1 MPRVFANG
9 GIIGKTLDFTAATAY
24 TSYPYSSYP
33 DPITYVGG
41 ATATAATTAGATATV
56 TFTSLAGGV
65 GSVQTGD
72 FVIATVAV
80 ATASTDVTMSMTT
93 AGYTTLYDLY
103 QSESQASNLGVF
115 YKVMGATPDT
125 SAQTGTMMP
134 SNGSTVLAV
143 QVWRG
148 VNTTTPFGA
157 AALASDANSPRPN
170 PSSIITTVNGSKI
183 IAAGMGASQRGA
195 VLYTTPADLGNVLN
209 AAADSTRD
217 AALMVGSVTVSGGGQ
232 RPSGTSVNPDAFASS
247 SNGNSS
253 DSSIGV
259 TLELMPSVVI
269 LNTLMNSGVWD
280 TGWRYVAN
288 TA

>member
-9 GIIGKTLDFTAATAY
+9 GMIGKTLNFTSTTSY
-24 TSYPYSSYP
+24 TSYGYSSYP

-41 ATATAATTAGATATV
+41 ATATAVTTAGTTATV

-72 FVIATVAV
+72 LVIATVAV
-80 ATASTDVTMSMTT
+80 ATNNTDLVMSMTT

-103 QSESQASNLGVF
+103 QSETQASNLGVF

-134 SNGSTVLAV
+134 ASVSMVLAV

-148 VNTTTPFGA
+148 VSTTTPFGA
-157 AALASDANSPRPN
+157 AATATNANGTN
-170 PSSIITTVNGSKI
+170 VDPSLITTTVNGSKVI
-183 IAAGMGASQRGA
+183 VAGMGSSTRGI
-195 VLYTTPADLGNVLN
+195 VLYTTQASLENVLN
-209 AAADSTRD
+209 AAAESTRD
-217 AALMVGSVTVSGGGQ
+217 AALMVGSVIVSGGGQ
-232 RPSGTSVNPDAFASS
+232 RRSGTVVNPVVFSAS
-247 SNGNSS
+247 SNGTTN
-253 DSSIGV
+253 DSSIAV

-269 LNTLMNSGVWD
+269 IDTLTNAGVWD

-288 TA
+288 TP

>member
-1 MPRVFANG
+1 MV
-9 GIIGKTLDFTAATAY
+9 GKTLNFTSTTAY
-24 TSYPYSSYP
+24 TSYPYSSYT
-33 DPITYVGG
+33 DNIEYVGG

-80 ATASTDVTMSMTT
+80 ATGNNDVTMSMTT

-125 SAQTGTMMP
+125 TAQTGTMMP
-134 SNGSTVLAV
+134 SNGSMVLAV

-157 AALASDANSPRPN
+157 AATAFENNGTNVDPSP
-170 PSSIITTVNGSKI
+170 ITTTVNGSKVI
-183 IAAGMGASQRGA
+183 VAGMGSSQRGV
-195 VLYTTPADLGNVLN
+195 VLYTTQASLGNVLN
-209 AAADSTRD
+209 EAANSTRD

-232 RPSGTSVNPDAFASS
+232 RPSGTTVNPAVFSASNNGG
-247 SNGNSS
+247 SN
-253 DSSIGV
+253 DSGIAV

-269 LNTLMNSGVWD
+269 LNTLTNAGVWD